1 VSQFFVADL
10 QLRCVDQRIL
20 FRLDGRSVPKRVK
33 SCHGGCS
40 RLLMSLDAGQREWF
54 AEPGGVA
61 SGRAEARNRRGSG
74 LALCPPGWRAGQDAG
89 PMQDRIA
96 RRAAPGKAPTRSAVS
111 STIWSTDGCEVGSQ
125 AVKGKTLA
133 WPSRSLRTFRS
144 MPALSERVAL
154 VWRTSWSWNRGT
166 LARSASR
173 LNIRVMVC
181 GCGARPSG

>member
-89 PMQDRIA
+89 PMRDRS
-96 RRAAPGKAPTRSAVS
+96 RAERLQAGLPNGRPCHRGYGAQTVAS
-111 STIWSTDGCEVGSQ
+111 EVGSR
-125 AVKGKTLA
+125 AVKGSRRRTRSQVSYGLA
-133 WPSRSLRTFRS
+133 NLYLVGQRSRVTTPRILI
-144 MPALSERVAL
+144 L
-154 VWRTSWSWNRGT
+154 
-166 LARSASR
+166 LAAPMIAPIGS
-173 LNIRVMVC
+173 
-181 GCGARPSG
+181 